1 MEFCGESAPVKLD
14 RRPNMDMFFTSN
26 KTNNALPTG
35 NDEYR
40 IHSIMVVVNWNK

>member
-1 MEFCGESAPVKLD
+1 MV
-14 RRPNMDMFFTSN
+14 MFFTIN

-40 IHSIMVVVNWNK
+40 IHSIIVVVNWDK